1 MASGLL
7 HSLPQPVREYAP
19 ISGTSSPDS
28 TTTTLVAQTHFE
40 PPPYGSVE
48 RRKFV
53 PRKSRDF
60 GDGGEGCLEILPCL
74 PPSCSVAKTGGAD
87 AAPAAH
93 SGLVSAGLQ

>member
-7 HSLPQPVREYAP
+7 HSLPQPVREYPP

-40 PPPYGSVE
+40 PPPYGSLE

-60 GDGGEGCLEILPCL
+60 GDGGEGFLGILL
-74 PPSCSVAKTGGAD
+74 GLSPSYSVAKTVDAD
-87 AAPAAH
+87 WAPAVH
-93 SGLVSAGLQ
+93 SELVNADMQ

>member
-1 MASGLL
+1 MASSLL

-40 PPPYGSVE
+40 PPPYGSLE

-60 GDGGEGCLEILPCL
+60 GDGGEGFPEILPCL
-74 PPSCSVAKTGGAD
+74 SPKCCVAETATAYVD
-87 AAPAAH
+87 VAPAAH
-93 SGLVSAGLQ
+93 SGL